1 MSLRIQEEFNETNN
15 CWDIVLEGEV
25 DIATSQSLRD
35 RLKEKYDERKASFC
49 MDLAGLNYI
58 DSTGLGVIIG
68 AFGRMQEEGNKICIS
83 NPKEN
88 VAKLLRITNLDKIL
102 CV

>member
-1 MSLRIQEEFNETNN
+1 MSLTIQDEFNAENK
-15 CWDIVLEGEV
+15 CWEIKLGGEV
-25 DIATSQSLRD
+25 DIATAQSLRD
-35 RLKEKYDERKASFC
+35 LFKEKYNDKKADFSL
-49 MDLAGLNYI
+49 DLSELNYI

-68 AFGRMQEEGNKICIS
+68 AYGRMQEQGNKICIN

-102 CV
+102 CA